1 MSLYPFQ
8 FAFPDRTQ
16 TLFGFR
22 RLLPNRCSA
31 AGQGRGVRSD
41 ISERIMPTSK
51 QVAVNL
57 WLKAILIGNASHTE
71 NGR

>member
-1 MSLYPFQ
+1 MSVYPFQ
-8 FAFPDRTQ
+8 IAFPDRTQ

-41 ISERIMPTSK
+41 IAERIMPTSK

-57 WLKAILIGNASHTE
+57 LKAILIGNASHAE